1 MTAAIAL
8 RRAVLSRLNAEA
20 TVSAAPIGVRANA
33 RQVILSGQ
41 IASNAQQGAAPVA
54 ARGVRGGEGVG
65 DDIRVAVPVPVYSQ
79 EVQA

>member
-33 RQVILSGQ
+33 RQVSLSGQ
-41 IASNAQQGAAPVA
+41 VASNAQQGAARAA
-54 ARGVRGGEGVG
+54 ARGVRGVEGVG
-65 DDIRVAVPVPVYSQ
+65 DDIRVAVPGPIHPR
-79 EVQA
+79 EVRA